1 LATYPIVQIKMEAAT
16 ANVTA
21 SVPTPRDP
29 TYPTA
34 ITLTGPITF
43 Q

>member
-1 LATYPIVQIKMEAAT
+1 VQIKMEAAT